1 MKTVIILQALIAFG
15 IGITSL
21 LIVYKLLNSYL
32 RKRFQ
37 IDEKNTA
44 YGIFQ
49 TGIILSTA
57 LILSSIIDP
66 GVNAI
71 RFINQD
77 SVNMNGILLSA
88 GYVILF
94 MVIGIAFTFMT
105 IAGGVITL
113 FQMTHVNEWDELK
126 NNNTTIA
133 LISAAIILG
142 LAFIVDD
149 YVGHLCEIIVPYP
162 EILQIK

>member
-21 LIVYKLLNSYL
+21 LIVYKLLNTYL

-71 RFINQD
+71 RFINQN
-77 SVNMNGILLSA
+77 SVNINGILLST
-88 GYVILF
+88 GYVLLF

-105 IAGGVITL
+105 IVGGILTL
-113 FQMTHVNEWDELK
+113 FQMTHVNEWEELK

-142 LAFIVDD
+142 LAYIVDD

-162 EILQIK
+162 DVLQIK

>member
-1 MKTVIILQALIAFG
+1 MKYTIIIQAIIAFG

-21 LIVYKLLNSYL
+21 LIVYKMLNSYL
-32 RKRFQ
+32 RNRLQ

-49 TGIILSTA
+49 AGIILSTA
-57 LILSSIIDP
+57 MVLSSVIDP
-66 GVNAI
+66 GINAI
-71 RFINQD
+71 RFLNQD
-77 SVNMNGILLSA
+77 NIQISGIMLSI
-88 GYVILF
+88 GYVLLF
-94 MVIGIAFTFMT
+94 MLIGIAFTFLI

-113 FQMTHVNEWDELK
+113 FQMTHTNEWEELK
-126 NNNTTIA
+126 NNNIA
-133 LISAAIILG
+133 IAIISAAVILG

-162 EILQIK
+162 DVLQIR

>member
-94 MVIGIAFTFMT
+94 MVIGIAFTFLT
-105 IAGGVITL
+105 IAGGVLTL
-113 FQMTHVNEWDELK
+113 FQMTHVNEWEELK

-142 LAFIVDD
+142 LAYIVDD

-162 EILQIK
+162 NVLQIK

>member
-71 RFINQD
+71 RFINQG
-77 SVNMNGILLSA
+77 SVNMNGILLST
-88 GYVILF
+88 GYVLLF

-105 IAGGVITL
+105 IVGGVLTL
-113 FQMTHVNEWDELK
+113 FQMTHVNEWEELK

-133 LISAAIILG
+133 LISAAVILG
-142 LAFIVDD
+142 LAYIVDD

-162 EILQIK
+162 DVLQIK

>member
-77 SVNMNGILLSA
+77 SVNMNGVLLSA

-94 MVIGIAFTFMT
+94 MVIGIAFTFLT
-105 IAGGVITL
+105 IAGGVLTL
-113 FQMTHVNEWDELK
+113 FQMTHVNEWEELK

-142 LAFIVDD
+142 LAYIVDD

-162 EILQIK
+162 DVLQIK

>member
-32 RKRFQ
+32 RKQFQ

-77 SVNMNGILLSA
+77 SVNMNGVLLSA

-94 MVIGIAFTFMT
+94 MVIGIAFTFLT
-105 IAGGVITL
+105 IAGGVLTL
-113 FQMTHVNEWDELK
+113 FQMTHVNEWEELK

-142 LAFIVDD
+142 LAYIVDD

-162 EILQIK
+162 DVLQIK

>member
-94 MVIGIAFTFMT
+94 MVIGIAFTFLT
-105 IAGGVITL
+105 IAGGVLTL
-113 FQMTHVNEWDELK
+113 FQMTHVNEWEELK

-142 LAFIVDD
+142 LAYIVDD

-162 EILQIK
+162 DVLQIK

>member
-77 SVNMNGILLSA
+77 SVNMNGVLLSA

-94 MVIGIAFTFMT
+94 MVIGLAFTFLT
-105 IAGGVITL
+105 IAGGVLTL
-113 FQMTHVNEWDELK
+113 FQMTHVNEWEELK

-142 LAFIVDD
+142 LAYIVDD

-162 EILQIK
+162 DVLQIK